1 MLKDGGIA
9 FEGNAT
15 ELREAAAKDRYIE
28 AFLS

>member
-1 MLKDGGIA
+1 MLRDGRIA

-15 ELREAAAKDRYIE
+15 ELRDVQRRDPYIE